1 MTAAPPWTRA
11 GDGLLLHVR
20 LTPRA
25 GRDAIDG
32 LETLA
37 DGRRVLKAR
46 VRPAPEDGKANDALL
61 RLLADA
67 LGAPRSRLSLSAG
80 ATSRLKTVRL
90 APPLD
95 DALAALAALLAPAK
109 D

>member
-1 MTAAPPWTRA
+1 MAAAPWTRTA
-11 GDGLLLHVR
+11 DGLLLHVR

-25 GRDAIDG
+25 GRDALDG
-32 LETLA
+32 VETLS
-37 DGRRVLKAR
+37 DGRPVLKAR
-46 VRPAPEDGKANDALL
+46 VRVAPEDGKANDALM

-67 LGAPRSRLSLSAG
+67 LGAPRSRLSLTAG

-90 APPLD
+90 VPPID
-95 DALAALAALLAPAK
+95 DALAALEALLAPAK

>member
-1 MTAAPPWTRA
+1 MSAAPPWTHVA
-11 GDGLLLHVR
+11 DGLALHVR

-32 LETLA
+32 VETLS

-46 VRPAPEDGKANDALL
+46 VRVAPEDGKANDALL
-61 RLLADA
+61 RLLAES
-67 LGAPRSRLSLSAG
+67 LRTPRSRLSLAAG
-80 ATSRLKTVRL
+80 ATSRMKTVRL
-90 APPLD
+90 TPPLD
-95 DALAALAALLAPAK
+95 DALAALAALLASAK